1 MSNAV
6 SYEKSD
12 VNVKVMGIVATL
24 LVILIAGFVILLDD
38 YFVYNVE
45 KVELRE
51 ALPNPQLLEIQK
63 AEEAELNGY
72 GIIDKEKGLY
82 KIPIDQAMKAVISE
96 YAH

>member
-12 VNVKVMGIVATL
+12 VNVKVMSIVAVL
-24 LVILIAGFVILLDD
+24 LVLLIASFVILLND

-51 ALPNPQLLEIQK
+51 ELPNPELVKIQQ
-63 AEEAELNGY
+63 AEEAELSGY
-72 GIIDKEKGLY
+72 GIVDKEKGIY
-82 KIPIDQAMKAVISE
+82 KIPIDQAMKVVISE